1 MEYATNKTVHYPN
14 VVTLSQIYSMMC
26 QRYIEDGIT
35 KDVMVDQSN
44 EIPLESIPVNKSLD
58 TAVGRA
64 SIRLSTKPH
73 DVSTLPITHQETQEA
88 QETQDHNAKKTW
100 KEIWHTCCTLLK
112 ILGEHYC
119 KYIHCRINCSIS
131 WYLPCFSCNR
141 YVIYCY

>member
-35 KDVMVDQSN
+35 KDVNVDQLN
-44 EIPLESIPVNKSLD
+44 EIPLESVPVNKSLD

-73 DVSTLPITHQETQEA
+73 DVSTLPITHQDTQETQEA
-88 QETQDHNAKKTW
+88 QDHNAKKTW
-100 KEIWHTCCTLLK
+100 KEIWHHCCTLLK
-112 ILGEHYC
+112 ILGEQYC

-131 WYLPCFSCNR
+131 WYLPGFSCN
-141 YVIYCY
+141 